1 MGDASV
7 SGTTK
12 VNENLPPQIQKALAE
27 CIAGA
32 QAAERKAEHY
42 LKLAQ
47 GEADD
52 SIYEACRS
60 MYRFYTSMQEFFREE
75 QVAIFALLRTD
86 GASPPSRLRAAA

>member
-1 MGDASV
+1 MP
-7 SGTTK
+7 GTAK
-12 VNENLPPQIQKALAE
+12 VNENFPPQIQKALAE

-32 QAAERKAEHY
+32 QVAERKASDY

-60 MYRFYTSMQEFFREE
+60 MHRFYSSMHEFFREE
-75 QVAIFALLRTD
+75 QMAISALLKPD
-86 GASPPSRLRAAA
+86 GGALPPHLATAA